1 MLPRFNSTP
10 KIYKLEFGL
19 LIVPRAEEEIF
30 WLEIAMCN
38 CAQQIEERYYENQS
52 EQYYAL
58 CTDKI
63 YQPPV
68 LCINARP
75 SANCL
80 MNIAAFAS
88 EYAPSAIRCSKSS
101 PPYCKEEFRMLTQFC
116 KLVSNVG
123 IPHLNQFHCHT
134 VVILRFIN
142 RVHFANVRI
151 TPILTV
157 QFLQYIDF
165 PLELMTFRPF
175 FRDAL

>member
-101 PPYCKEEFRMLTQFC
+101 PPYCKKEVRMMMH
-116 KLVSNVG
+116 KNSS
-123 IPHLNQFHCHT
+123 
-134 VVILRFIN
+134 
-142 RVHFANVRI
+142 ANW
-151 TPILTV
+151 
-157 QFLQYIDF
+157 YK
-165 PLELMTFRPF
+165 M
-175 FRDAL
+175 